1 MNPYIPNGDREK
13 KIMLDYMGKAQLDD
27 LFVEIPAD
35 LKLGR
40 PLNLSDGMS
49 EYDILKHVRSLATEN
64 ISLSDY
70 PCFLGAGAYDSF
82 IPSAVDQMV
91 SRSEFYTAYTPY
103 QPEISQG
110 TLQAI
115 FEFQTMICELTGLDT
130 ANASMYDGA
139 TAASEAAL
147 LMAGSTN
154 RNKVFVSE
162 GLSPEARQVLKTYLG
177 FREIEIVSVPLV
189 NGVTDKA
196 FIEAN
201 FDKTAAGVILQNPNF
216 LGLVEHDAEAI
227 GNIAHESKGLFAIY
241 IGDAMSLAIGKTPA
255 SLGADLAVGE
265 AQAFGTPV
273 AFGGPYLGFM
283 AANTKQMR
291 KMPGRIVGQTLDADG
306 KRAFVLTL
314 QAREQHIRREKATSN
329 ICSNQGL
336 NALMATVYL
345 SMLGKEGLRE
355 AAINSG
361 SSLQY
366 LKDQLAKIGVLPAV
380 SGTAFREMPF
390 LFKGDIGA
398 LNEKLL
404 QSGFIGGYDLTKEY
418 PSLGNAMLLCTT
430 EKRSKSE
437 IDAFVNAIKIGMEV

>member
-1 MNPYIPNGDREK
+1 MNPYIPNGEREK
-13 KIMLDYMGKAQLDD
+13 KIMLEYMGKSQVNE
-27 LFVEIPAD
+27 LFTEIPAD

-40 PLNLSDGMS
+40 PLNLPDGMS
-49 EYDILKHVRSLATEN
+49 EYDILKHMKALAAEN
-64 ISLSDY
+64 TNTADF

-82 IPSAVDQMV
+82 IPSAVDQMI

-139 TAASEAAL
+139 TAVAEAAL

-154 RNKVFVSE
+154 KNKIFVSE
-162 GLSPEARQVLKTYLG
+162 GLNPEARQVLETYLK
-177 FREIEIVSVPLV
+177 FRAIEIVTVPLV
-189 NGVTDKA
+189 KGVTDKG

-201 FDKTAAGVILQNPNF
+201 FDKACAGVILQNPNF
-216 LGLVEHDAEAI
+216 LGFVEHDAEAI
-227 GNIAHESKGLFAIY
+227 GAIAHETKGLFTLY
-241 IGDAMSLAIGKTPA
+241 IGDAMALAIGKTPGA
-255 SLGADLAVGE
+255 LGADLAVGE

-345 SMLGKEGLRE
+345 SMLGKAGLQE

-361 SSLQY
+361 SALQY
-366 LKDQLAKIGVLPAV
+366 LKAKLAEIGVHPAV
-380 SGTAFREMPF
+380 EGKAFREMPF
-390 LFKGDIGA
+390 IVKGSISK
-398 LNEKLL
+398 LNESLL
-404 QSGFIGGYDLTKEY
+404 ERGFIGGYDLMKDY

-430 EKRSKSE
+430 EKRSKAE
-437 IDAFVNAIKIGMEV
+437 IDAFVDAIKNGMEV

>member
-1 MNPYIPNGDREK
+1 MNPYIPNGVREK
-13 KIMLDYMGKAQLDD
+13 KVMLEYMGKSQVSD
-27 LFVEIPAD
+27 LFTEIPAD

-40 PLNLSDGMS
+40 PLNLPDGMS
-49 EYDILKHVRSLATEN
+49 EYDILKHMKALAAEN
-64 ISLSDY
+64 TSTSDF

-82 IPSAVDQMV
+82 IPSVVDQMI

-139 TAASEAAL
+139 TAVAEAAL

-154 RNKVFVSE
+154 RSKIFVSE
-162 GLSPEARQVLKTYLG
+162 GLNPEARQVLETYLK
-177 FREIEIVSVPLV
+177 FREIEIVTVPLV
-189 NGVTDKA
+189 NGLTDKA

-201 FDKTAAGVILQNPNF
+201 FDKTCGGIILQNPNF
-216 LGLVEHDAEAI
+216 LGLVERDAEAI
-227 GNIAHESKGLFAIY
+227 GALSHEVKGLFTLY
-241 IGDAMSLAIGKTPA
+241 IGDAMSLAIGKTPS

-345 SMLGKEGLRE
+345 SMLGKAGLQE

-366 LKDQLAKIGVLPAV
+366 LKTKLSEIGVLPAID
-380 SGTAFREMPF
+380 GKAFREMPF
-390 LFKGDIGA
+390 IVKGSIAD

-404 QSGFIGGYDLTKEY
+404 EKGFIGGYDLTKDY
-418 PSLGNAMLLCTT
+418 PSLGNAVLLCTT
-430 EKRSKSE
+430 EKRSKAE
-437 IDAFVNAIKIGMEV
+437 IDAFVEAIKNGMEV